1 MDFFDDEPDE
11 EIFQGSLID
20 KIDEER
26 KNVQPNLA
34 VDPPTDKRQL
44 LSELNR
50 LYQYFSKM
58 DQNYRHLV
66 DATRKLSALRNASVF
81 KWILG
86 GLIISLAI
94 YLGLVL
100 VGIDLTAGFFILWL
114 GIVVVGI
121 ILQNSKYNKD
131 KKFYEH
137 TVISINY
144 DLVQYY
150 NQAANCCIAYEYSD
164 PAYMQEIILTSL

>member
-1 MDFFDDEPDE
+1 
-11 EIFQGSLID
+11 
-20 KIDEER
+20 
-26 KNVQPNLA
+26 
-34 VDPPTDKRQL
+34 
-44 LSELNR
+44 
-50 LYQYFSKM
+50 M

-144 DLVQYY
+144 DLVRYY
-150 NQAANCCIAYEYSD
+150 NQAVNCCIAYEYSD
-164 PAYMQEIILTSL
+164 PAYMQEIIKIISSGRADTLSSAINIMLDDIHKGQILQQQIIMTKQANQRAASNALLIAAVMAKGKHR